1 MPPNILH
8 QINILT
14 SNYLLNENENKN
26 LLEDDQDGNIDGK
39 NTSGARYG
47 VFNDGNIDRKNT
59 SGARNAVFNSDDP
72 GRNSEFNISLYFLKS
87 NTNIAR
93 PCA

>member
-8 QINILT
+8 QSNILT
-14 SNYLLNENENKN
+14 SNDLLNENKN
-26 LLEDDQDGNIDGK
+26 LPEDDPDGNIHGK

-47 VFNDGNIDRKNT
+47 VFNPFNDG
-59 SGARNAVFNSDDP
+59 DP
-72 GRNSEFNISLYFLKS
+72 GRNSEFNISPYFLKS